1 MNRIINRDILPR
13 ISKISKNNK
22 EKDLLSIAYIT
33 WLIFIIFALGVVTVN
48 DLKPM
53 FNQLIVNLLN
63 IYYYM
68 EAFILGMDSYLQY
81 NLPYSFDFWSIFVE
95 AINLFVKVFLIAF
108 IPSVIRKVLKKESFF
123 NEVVILL
130 GAIVTIIVSFHLYLE
145 ILIVVGL
152 ILLLI
157 AFVSIGKNRVY
168 NFVQNLNYFEEV
180 IWNYFEENP
189 VKIKEKSLIIKFLL
203 TISFVFVI
211 DFAMVRLLNF
221 NIKFSTIL
229 ACSAIL
235 LAWLYQNKSVTEPF
249 LLKKLV
255 IYFIFFIA
263 TLIGNLKNEL
273 SILET
278 PLLFISIFFTM
289 DRIIALSKEMRD
301 LIISKSILF
310 YYDHEN
316 IKPSILLSEI
326 KEIKYLENVD
336 IGELELVR
344 QMVIRLRL
352 ELEEEFLILSDIYMK
367 NGYEKYIQFV
377 QGNVYFINLELDK
390 IPNYTNLKLILESI
404 FDHNNQKI
412 FIPKLYEEYIYIL
425 ISLGEVEKAKEIL
438 DFLRNK
444 IWYNSSM
451 NYEASKQLTDVR
463 FKRLVGVQRTTFE
476 EMLAVLKT
484 AYQRKHAKGGRTPKL
499 SLEDLLMAT
508 LQYMREYRTYEQ
520 IAADFGIHES
530 NLIRRSQWVESTLI
544 QSGFTISKTH
554 LSAEDTVIVDAT
566 EVKINRPKKI
576 N

>member
-123 NEVVILL
+123 NEVIILL
-130 GAIVTIIVSFHLYLE
+130 GAIVTILE

-438 DFLRNK
+438 KEVSDYLTEE
-444 IWYNSSM
+444 SL
-451 NYEASKQLTDVR
+451 NY
-463 FKRLVGVQRTTFE
+463 FE
-476 EMLAVLKT
+476 KEYDK
-484 AYQRKHAKGGRTPKL
+484 AKG
-499 SLEDLLMAT
+499 
-508 LQYMREYRTYEQ
+508 
-520 IAADFGIHES
+520 S
-530 NLIRRSQWVESTLI
+530 N
-544 QSGFTISKTH
+544 
-554 LSAEDTVIVDAT
+554 
-566 EVKINRPKKI
+566 
-576 N
+576 

>member
-438 DFLRNK
+438 KEVSDYLTEE
-444 IWYNSSM
+444 SL
-451 NYEASKQLTDVR
+451 NY
-463 FKRLVGVQRTTFE
+463 FE
-476 EMLAVLKT
+476 KEYDK
-484 AYQRKHAKGGRTPKL
+484 AKGT
-499 SLEDLLMAT
+499 
-508 LQYMREYRTYEQ
+508 
-520 IAADFGIHES
+520 
-530 NLIRRSQWVESTLI
+530 N
-544 QSGFTISKTH
+544 
-554 LSAEDTVIVDAT
+554 
-566 EVKINRPKKI
+566 
-576 N
+576 

>member
-48 DLKPM
+48 DLKQM

-108 IPSVIRKVLKKESFF
+108 IPFVIRKVLKKESFF

-130 GAIVTIIVSFHLYLE
+130 GAIVTIILSFHLYLE

-152 ILLLI
+152 VLLLI

-189 VKIKEKSLIIKFLL
+189 VEIKEKSLIIKILL

-249 LLKKLV
+249 LLKKLA

-263 TLIGNLKNEL
+263 TLIGNFKNES

-310 YYDHEN
+310 YYDHEK
-316 IKPSILLSEI
+316 IKPAILLSEM

-352 ELEEEFLILSDIYMK
+352 ELEEEFLILSDIYMN

-390 IPNYTNLKLILESI
+390 TPNYANLKLILESI

-438 DFLRNK
+438 REVSDYLTEE
-444 IWYNSSM
+444 SL
-451 NYEASKQLTDVR
+451 NY
-463 FKRLVGVQRTTFE
+463 FE
-476 EMLAVLKT
+476 KEYDK
-484 AYQRKHAKGGRTPKL
+484 AKG
-499 SLEDLLMAT
+499 
-508 LQYMREYRTYEQ
+508 
-520 IAADFGIHES
+520 S
-530 NLIRRSQWVESTLI
+530 N
-544 QSGFTISKTH
+544 
-554 LSAEDTVIVDAT
+554 
-566 EVKINRPKKI
+566 
-576 N
+576 

>member
-390 IPNYTNLKLILESI
+390 IPNHTNLKLILESI

-438 DFLRNK
+438 KEVSDYLTEE
-444 IWYNSSM
+444 SL
-451 NYEASKQLTDVR
+451 NY
-463 FKRLVGVQRTTFE
+463 FE
-476 EMLAVLKT
+476 KEYDK
-484 AYQRKHAKGGRTPKL
+484 AKG
-499 SLEDLLMAT
+499 
-508 LQYMREYRTYEQ
+508 
-520 IAADFGIHES
+520 S
-530 NLIRRSQWVESTLI
+530 N
-544 QSGFTISKTH
+544 
-554 LSAEDTVIVDAT
+554 
-566 EVKINRPKKI
+566 
-576 N
+576 

>member
-130 GAIVTIIVSFHLYLE
+130 GAIVTILE

-367 NGYEKYIQFV
+367 NGYEKYIQFI

-438 DFLRNK
+438 KEVSDYLTEE
-444 IWYNSSM
+444 SL
-451 NYEASKQLTDVR
+451 NY
-463 FKRLVGVQRTTFE
+463 FE
-476 EMLAVLKT
+476 KEYDK
-484 AYQRKHAKGGRTPKL
+484 AKG
-499 SLEDLLMAT
+499 
-508 LQYMREYRTYEQ
+508 
-520 IAADFGIHES
+520 S
-530 NLIRRSQWVESTLI
+530 N
-544 QSGFTISKTH
+544 
-554 LSAEDTVIVDAT
+554 
-566 EVKINRPKKI
+566 
-576 N
+576 

>member
-157 AFVSIGKNRVY
+157 AFISIGKNRVY

-438 DFLRNK
+438 KEVSDYLTEESLNYFEKEYNK
-444 IWYNSSM
+444 
-451 NYEASKQLTDVR
+451 
-463 FKRLVGVQRTTFE
+463 
-476 EMLAVLKT
+476 
-484 AYQRKHAKGGRTPKL
+484 AKG
-499 SLEDLLMAT
+499 
-508 LQYMREYRTYEQ
+508 
-520 IAADFGIHES
+520 S
-530 NLIRRSQWVESTLI
+530 N
-544 QSGFTISKTH
+544 
-554 LSAEDTVIVDAT
+554 
-566 EVKINRPKKI
+566 
-576 N
+576 

>member
-352 ELEEEFLILSDIYMK
+352 ELEEEFLILSDIYMN

-438 DFLRNK
+438 KEVSDYLTEE
-444 IWYNSSM
+444 SL
-451 NYEASKQLTDVR
+451 NY
-463 FKRLVGVQRTTFE
+463 FE
-476 EMLAVLKT
+476 KEYDK
-484 AYQRKHAKGGRTPKL
+484 AKG
-499 SLEDLLMAT
+499 
-508 LQYMREYRTYEQ
+508 
-520 IAADFGIHES
+520 S
-530 NLIRRSQWVESTLI
+530 N
-544 QSGFTISKTH
+544 
-554 LSAEDTVIVDAT
+554 
-566 EVKINRPKKI
+566 
-576 N
+576 

>member
-130 GAIVTIIVSFHLYLE
+130 GAIVTILE

-425 ISLGEVEKAKEIL
+425 ISLGEVEKAK
-438 DFLRNK
+438 
-444 IWYNSSM
+444 
-451 NYEASKQLTDVR
+451 
-463 FKRLVGVQRTTFE
+463 
-476 EMLAVLKT
+476 
-484 AYQRKHAKGGRTPKL
+484 
-499 SLEDLLMAT
+499 
-508 LQYMREYRTYEQ
+508 
-520 IAADFGIHES
+520 
-530 NLIRRSQWVESTLI
+530 
-544 QSGFTISKTH
+544 
-554 LSAEDTVIVDAT
+554 
-566 EVKINRPKKI
+566 
-576 N
+576 

>member
-130 GAIVTIIVSFHLYLE
+130 VAIVTIIVSFHLYLE

-438 DFLRNK
+438 KEVSDYLTEE
-444 IWYNSSM
+444 SL
-451 NYEASKQLTDVR
+451 NY
-463 FKRLVGVQRTTFE
+463 FE
-476 EMLAVLKT
+476 KEYDK
-484 AYQRKHAKGGRTPKL
+484 AKG
-499 SLEDLLMAT
+499 
-508 LQYMREYRTYEQ
+508 
-520 IAADFGIHES
+520 S
-530 NLIRRSQWVESTLI
+530 N
-544 QSGFTISKTH
+544 
-554 LSAEDTVIVDAT
+554 
-566 EVKINRPKKI
+566 
-576 N
+576 

>member
-53 FNQLIVNLLN
+53 FNQLIVNFLN

-438 DFLRNK
+438 KEVSDYLTEE
-444 IWYNSSM
+444 SL
-451 NYEASKQLTDVR
+451 NY
-463 FKRLVGVQRTTFE
+463 FE
-476 EMLAVLKT
+476 KEYDK
-484 AYQRKHAKGGRTPKL
+484 AKG
-499 SLEDLLMAT
+499 
-508 LQYMREYRTYEQ
+508 
-520 IAADFGIHES
+520 S
-530 NLIRRSQWVESTLI
+530 N
-544 QSGFTISKTH
+544 
-554 LSAEDTVIVDAT
+554 
-566 EVKINRPKKI
+566 
-576 N
+576 

>member
-130 GAIVTIIVSFHLYLE
+130 GAIVTILE

-438 DFLRNK
+438 KEVSDYLTEE
-444 IWYNSSM
+444 SL
-451 NYEASKQLTDVR
+451 NY
-463 FKRLVGVQRTTFE
+463 
-476 EMLAVLKT
+476 
-484 AYQRKHAKGGRTPKL
+484 
-499 SLEDLLMAT
+499 
-508 LQYMREYRTYEQ
+508 
-520 IAADFGIHES
+520 
-530 NLIRRSQWVESTLI
+530 
-544 QSGFTISKTH
+544 
-554 LSAEDTVIVDAT
+554 
-566 EVKINRPKKI
+566 
-576 N
+576 

>member
-130 GAIVTIIVSFHLYLE
+130 GAIVTILE

-367 NGYEKYIQFV
+367 NGYEKYIQLFKEM
-377 QGNVYFINLELDK
+377 FI
-390 IPNYTNLKLILESI
+390 
-404 FDHNNQKI
+404 
-412 FIPKLYEEYIYIL
+412 
-425 ISLGEVEKAKEIL
+425 
-438 DFLRNK
+438 
-444 IWYNSSM
+444 
-451 NYEASKQLTDVR
+451 
-463 FKRLVGVQRTTFE
+463 
-476 EMLAVLKT
+476 
-484 AYQRKHAKGGRTPKL
+484 L
-499 SLEDLLMAT
+499 ST
-508 LQYMREYRTYEQ
+508 
-520 IAADFGIHES
+520 
-530 NLIRRSQWVESTLI
+530 
-544 QSGFTISKTH
+544 
-554 LSAEDTVIVDAT
+554 
-566 EVKINRPKKI
+566 
-576 N
+576 

>member
-316 IKPSILLSEI
+316 IKPLILLSEI

-438 DFLRNK
+438 KEVSDYLTEE
-444 IWYNSSM
+444 SL
-451 NYEASKQLTDVR
+451 NY
-463 FKRLVGVQRTTFE
+463 FE
-476 EMLAVLKT
+476 KEYDK
-484 AYQRKHAKGGRTPKL
+484 AKG
-499 SLEDLLMAT
+499 
-508 LQYMREYRTYEQ
+508 
-520 IAADFGIHES
+520 S
-530 NLIRRSQWVESTLI
+530 N
-544 QSGFTISKTH
+544 
-554 LSAEDTVIVDAT
+554 
-566 EVKINRPKKI
+566 
-576 N
+576 

>member
-130 GAIVTIIVSFHLYLE
+130 GAIVTILE

-316 IKPSILLSEI
+316 IKPLILLSEI

-438 DFLRNK
+438 KEVSDYLTEE
-444 IWYNSSM
+444 SL
-451 NYEASKQLTDVR
+451 NY
-463 FKRLVGVQRTTFE
+463 FE
-476 EMLAVLKT
+476 KEYDK
-484 AYQRKHAKGGRTPKL
+484 AKG
-499 SLEDLLMAT
+499 
-508 LQYMREYRTYEQ
+508 
-520 IAADFGIHES
+520 S
-530 NLIRRSQWVESTLI
+530 N
-544 QSGFTISKTH
+544 
-554 LSAEDTVIVDAT
+554 
-566 EVKINRPKKI
+566 
-576 N
+576 

>member
-404 FDHNNQKI
+404 FDHNNQNI

-438 DFLRNK
+438 KEVSDYLTEE
-444 IWYNSSM
+444 SL
-451 NYEASKQLTDVR
+451 NY
-463 FKRLVGVQRTTFE
+463 FE
-476 EMLAVLKT
+476 KEYDK
-484 AYQRKHAKGGRTPKL
+484 AKG
-499 SLEDLLMAT
+499 
-508 LQYMREYRTYEQ
+508 
-520 IAADFGIHES
+520 S
-530 NLIRRSQWVESTLI
+530 N
-544 QSGFTISKTH
+544 
-554 LSAEDTVIVDAT
+554 
-566 EVKINRPKKI
+566 
-576 N
+576 

>member
-278 PLLFISIFFTM
+278 PSLFISIFFTM

-438 DFLRNK
+438 KEVSDYLTEE
-444 IWYNSSM
+444 SL
-451 NYEASKQLTDVR
+451 NY
-463 FKRLVGVQRTTFE
+463 FE
-476 EMLAVLKT
+476 KEYDK
-484 AYQRKHAKGGRTPKL
+484 AKG
-499 SLEDLLMAT
+499 
-508 LQYMREYRTYEQ
+508 
-520 IAADFGIHES
+520 S
-530 NLIRRSQWVESTLI
+530 N
-544 QSGFTISKTH
+544 
-554 LSAEDTVIVDAT
+554 
-566 EVKINRPKKI
+566 
-576 N
+576 

>member
-310 YYDHEN
+310 YYDHEK
-316 IKPSILLSEI
+316 IKPAILLSEM

-438 DFLRNK
+438 KEVSDYLTEE
-444 IWYNSSM
+444 SL
-451 NYEASKQLTDVR
+451 NY
-463 FKRLVGVQRTTFE
+463 FE
-476 EMLAVLKT
+476 KEYDK
-484 AYQRKHAKGGRTPKL
+484 AKG
-499 SLEDLLMAT
+499 
-508 LQYMREYRTYEQ
+508 
-520 IAADFGIHES
+520 S
-530 NLIRRSQWVESTLI
+530 N
-544 QSGFTISKTH
+544 
-554 LSAEDTVIVDAT
+554 
-566 EVKINRPKKI
+566 
-576 N
+576 

>member
-63 IYYYM
+63 IYYYI

-438 DFLRNK
+438 KEVSDYLTEE
-444 IWYNSSM
+444 SL
-451 NYEASKQLTDVR
+451 NY
-463 FKRLVGVQRTTFE
+463 FE
-476 EMLAVLKT
+476 KEYDK
-484 AYQRKHAKGGRTPKL
+484 AKG
-499 SLEDLLMAT
+499 
-508 LQYMREYRTYEQ
+508 
-520 IAADFGIHES
+520 S
-530 NLIRRSQWVESTLI
+530 N
-544 QSGFTISKTH
+544 
-554 LSAEDTVIVDAT
+554 
-566 EVKINRPKKI
+566 
-576 N
+576 

>member
-130 GAIVTIIVSFHLYLE
+130 GAIVTILE

-438 DFLRNK
+438 KEVSDYLTEE
-444 IWYNSSM
+444 SL
-451 NYEASKQLTDVR
+451 NY
-463 FKRLVGVQRTTFE
+463 FE
-476 EMLAVLKT
+476 K
-484 AYQRKHAKGGRTPKL
+484 
-499 SLEDLLMAT
+499 
-508 LQYMREYRTYEQ
+508 
-520 IAADFGIHES
+520 
-530 NLIRRSQWVESTLI
+530 
-544 QSGFTISKTH
+544 
-554 LSAEDTVIVDAT
+554 
-566 EVKINRPKKI
+566 
-576 N
+576 

>member
-95 AINLFVKVFLIAF
+95 AIKLFVKVFLIAF

-438 DFLRNK
+438 KEVSDYLTEE
-444 IWYNSSM
+444 SL
-451 NYEASKQLTDVR
+451 NY
-463 FKRLVGVQRTTFE
+463 FE
-476 EMLAVLKT
+476 KEYDK
-484 AYQRKHAKGGRTPKL
+484 AKG
-499 SLEDLLMAT
+499 
-508 LQYMREYRTYEQ
+508 
-520 IAADFGIHES
+520 S
-530 NLIRRSQWVESTLI
+530 N
-544 QSGFTISKTH
+544 
-554 LSAEDTVIVDAT
+554 
-566 EVKINRPKKI
+566 
-576 N
+576 

>member
-130 GAIVTIIVSFHLYLE
+130 GAIVTILE

-425 ISLGEVEKAKEIL
+425 ISLGEVEKAKE
-438 DFLRNK
+438 
-444 IWYNSSM
+444 
-451 NYEASKQLTDVR
+451 
-463 FKRLVGVQRTTFE
+463 
-476 EMLAVLKT
+476 VLKEVSDYLT
-484 AYQRKHAKGGRTPKL
+484 EESLNYFEKEYDKAKG
-499 SLEDLLMAT
+499 
-508 LQYMREYRTYEQ
+508 
-520 IAADFGIHES
+520 S
-530 NLIRRSQWVESTLI
+530 N
-544 QSGFTISKTH
+544 
-554 LSAEDTVIVDAT
+554 
-566 EVKINRPKKI
+566 
-576 N
+576 

>member
-33 WLIFIIFALGVVTVN
+33 WLIFIVFALGVVTVN

-438 DFLRNK
+438 KEVSDYLTEE
-444 IWYNSSM
+444 SL
-451 NYEASKQLTDVR
+451 NY
-463 FKRLVGVQRTTFE
+463 FE
-476 EMLAVLKT
+476 KEYDK
-484 AYQRKHAKGGRTPKL
+484 AKG
-499 SLEDLLMAT
+499 
-508 LQYMREYRTYEQ
+508 
-520 IAADFGIHES
+520 S
-530 NLIRRSQWVESTLI
+530 N
-544 QSGFTISKTH
+544 
-554 LSAEDTVIVDAT
+554 
-566 EVKINRPKKI
+566 
-576 N
+576 

>member
-425 ISLGEVEKAKEIL
+425 ISLGEVEKVKEIL
-438 DFLRNK
+438 KEVSDYLTEE
-444 IWYNSSM
+444 SL
-451 NYEASKQLTDVR
+451 NY
-463 FKRLVGVQRTTFE
+463 FE
-476 EMLAVLKT
+476 KEYDK
-484 AYQRKHAKGGRTPKL
+484 AKG
-499 SLEDLLMAT
+499 
-508 LQYMREYRTYEQ
+508 
-520 IAADFGIHES
+520 S
-530 NLIRRSQWVESTLI
+530 N
-544 QSGFTISKTH
+544 
-554 LSAEDTVIVDAT
+554 
-566 EVKINRPKKI
+566 
-576 N
+576 

>member
-157 AFVSIGKNRVY
+157 AFVSIDKNRVY

-438 DFLRNK
+438 KEVSDYLTEE
-444 IWYNSSM
+444 SL
-451 NYEASKQLTDVR
+451 NY
-463 FKRLVGVQRTTFE
+463 FE
-476 EMLAVLKT
+476 KEYDK
-484 AYQRKHAKGGRTPKL
+484 AKG
-499 SLEDLLMAT
+499 
-508 LQYMREYRTYEQ
+508 
-520 IAADFGIHES
+520 S
-530 NLIRRSQWVESTLI
+530 N
-544 QSGFTISKTH
+544 
-554 LSAEDTVIVDAT
+554 
-566 EVKINRPKKI
+566 
-576 N
+576 

>member
-130 GAIVTIIVSFHLYLE
+130 GAIVTILE

-255 IYFIFFIA
+255 IYFIFFVA

-438 DFLRNK
+438 KEVSDYLTEE
-444 IWYNSSM
+444 SL
-451 NYEASKQLTDVR
+451 NY
-463 FKRLVGVQRTTFE
+463 FE
-476 EMLAVLKT
+476 KEYDK
-484 AYQRKHAKGGRTPKL
+484 AKG
-499 SLEDLLMAT
+499 
-508 LQYMREYRTYEQ
+508 
-520 IAADFGIHES
+520 S
-530 NLIRRSQWVESTLI
+530 N
-544 QSGFTISKTH
+544 
-554 LSAEDTVIVDAT
+554 
-566 EVKINRPKKI
+566 
-576 N
+576 

>member
-1 MNRIINRDILPR
+1 
-13 ISKISKNNK
+13 
-22 EKDLLSIAYIT
+22 
-33 WLIFIIFALGVVTVN
+33 
-48 DLKPM
+48 
-53 FNQLIVNLLN
+53 
-63 IYYYM
+63 
-68 EAFILGMDSYLQY
+68 
-81 NLPYSFDFWSIFVE
+81 
-95 AINLFVKVFLIAF
+95 
-108 IPSVIRKVLKKESFF
+108 
-123 NEVVILL
+123 
-130 GAIVTIIVSFHLYLE
+130 
-145 ILIVVGL
+145 
-152 ILLLI
+152 
-157 AFVSIGKNRVY
+157 
-168 NFVQNLNYFEEV
+168 
-180 IWNYFEENP
+180 
-189 VKIKEKSLIIKFLL
+189 
-203 TISFVFVI
+203 
-211 DFAMVRLLNF
+211 
-221 NIKFSTIL
+221 STIL

-438 DFLRNK
+438 KEVSDYLTEE
-444 IWYNSSM
+444 SL
-451 NYEASKQLTDVR
+451 NY
-463 FKRLVGVQRTTFE
+463 FE
-476 EMLAVLKT
+476 KEYDK
-484 AYQRKHAKGGRTPKL
+484 AKG
-499 SLEDLLMAT
+499 
-508 LQYMREYRTYEQ
+508 
-520 IAADFGIHES
+520 S
-530 NLIRRSQWVESTLI
+530 N
-544 QSGFTISKTH
+544 
-554 LSAEDTVIVDAT
+554 
-566 EVKINRPKKI
+566 
-576 N
+576 

>member
-412 FIPKLYEEYIYIL
+412 FIPKIYEEYIYIL

-438 DFLRNK
+438 KEVSDYLTEE
-444 IWYNSSM
+444 SL
-451 NYEASKQLTDVR
+451 NY
-463 FKRLVGVQRTTFE
+463 FE
-476 EMLAVLKT
+476 KEYDK
-484 AYQRKHAKGGRTPKL
+484 AKG
-499 SLEDLLMAT
+499 
-508 LQYMREYRTYEQ
+508 
-520 IAADFGIHES
+520 S
-530 NLIRRSQWVESTLI
+530 N
-544 QSGFTISKTH
+544 
-554 LSAEDTVIVDAT
+554 
-566 EVKINRPKKI
+566 
-576 N
+576 

>member
-390 IPNYTNLKLILESI
+390 IPKYTNLKLILESI

-438 DFLRNK
+438 KEVSDYLTEE
-444 IWYNSSM
+444 SL
-451 NYEASKQLTDVR
+451 NY
-463 FKRLVGVQRTTFE
+463 FE
-476 EMLAVLKT
+476 KEYDK
-484 AYQRKHAKGGRTPKL
+484 AKG
-499 SLEDLLMAT
+499 
-508 LQYMREYRTYEQ
+508 
-520 IAADFGIHES
+520 S
-530 NLIRRSQWVESTLI
+530 N
-544 QSGFTISKTH
+544 
-554 LSAEDTVIVDAT
+554 
-566 EVKINRPKKI
+566 
-576 N
+576 

>member
-33 WLIFIIFALGVVTVN
+33 WLIFIIFALGVVIVN

-438 DFLRNK
+438 KEVSDYLTEE
-444 IWYNSSM
+444 SL
-451 NYEASKQLTDVR
+451 NY
-463 FKRLVGVQRTTFE
+463 FE
-476 EMLAVLKT
+476 KEYDK
-484 AYQRKHAKGGRTPKL
+484 AKG
-499 SLEDLLMAT
+499 
-508 LQYMREYRTYEQ
+508 
-520 IAADFGIHES
+520 S
-530 NLIRRSQWVESTLI
+530 N
-544 QSGFTISKTH
+544 
-554 LSAEDTVIVDAT
+554 
-566 EVKINRPKKI
+566 
-576 N
+576 

>member
-130 GAIVTIIVSFHLYLE
+130 GAIVTILE

-344 QMVIRLRL
+344 QVVIRLRL

-438 DFLRNK
+438 KEVSDYLTEE
-444 IWYNSSM
+444 SL
-451 NYEASKQLTDVR
+451 NY
-463 FKRLVGVQRTTFE
+463 FE
-476 EMLAVLKT
+476 KEYDK
-484 AYQRKHAKGGRTPKL
+484 AKG
-499 SLEDLLMAT
+499 
-508 LQYMREYRTYEQ
+508 
-520 IAADFGIHES
+520 S
-530 NLIRRSQWVESTLI
+530 N
-544 QSGFTISKTH
+544 
-554 LSAEDTVIVDAT
+554 
-566 EVKINRPKKI
+566 
-576 N
+576 

>member
-326 KEIKYLENVD
+326 KEIKYLGNVD

-438 DFLRNK
+438 KEVSDYLTEE
-444 IWYNSSM
+444 SL
-451 NYEASKQLTDVR
+451 NY
-463 FKRLVGVQRTTFE
+463 FE
-476 EMLAVLKT
+476 KEYDK
-484 AYQRKHAKGGRTPKL
+484 AKG
-499 SLEDLLMAT
+499 
-508 LQYMREYRTYEQ
+508 
-520 IAADFGIHES
+520 S
-530 NLIRRSQWVESTLI
+530 N
-544 QSGFTISKTH
+544 
-554 LSAEDTVIVDAT
+554 
-566 EVKINRPKKI
+566 
-576 N
+576 

>member
-235 LAWLYQNKSVTEPF
+235 LVWLYQNKSVTEPF

-438 DFLRNK
+438 KEVSDYLTEE
-444 IWYNSSM
+444 SL
-451 NYEASKQLTDVR
+451 NY
-463 FKRLVGVQRTTFE
+463 FE
-476 EMLAVLKT
+476 KEYDK
-484 AYQRKHAKGGRTPKL
+484 AKG
-499 SLEDLLMAT
+499 
-508 LQYMREYRTYEQ
+508 
-520 IAADFGIHES
+520 S
-530 NLIRRSQWVESTLI
+530 N
-544 QSGFTISKTH
+544 
-554 LSAEDTVIVDAT
+554 
-566 EVKINRPKKI
+566 
-576 N
+576 

>member
-130 GAIVTIIVSFHLYLE
+130 GAIVTILE

-425 ISLGEVEKAKEIL
+425 IFLGEVEKAKEIL
-438 DFLRNK
+438 KEVSDYLTEE
-444 IWYNSSM
+444 SL
-451 NYEASKQLTDVR
+451 NY
-463 FKRLVGVQRTTFE
+463 FE
-476 EMLAVLKT
+476 KEYDK
-484 AYQRKHAKGGRTPKL
+484 AKG
-499 SLEDLLMAT
+499 
-508 LQYMREYRTYEQ
+508 
-520 IAADFGIHES
+520 S
-530 NLIRRSQWVESTLI
+530 N
-544 QSGFTISKTH
+544 
-554 LSAEDTVIVDAT
+554 
-566 EVKINRPKKI
+566 
-576 N
+576 

>member
-68 EAFILGMDSYLQY
+68 EAFILAMDSYLQY

-130 GAIVTIIVSFHLYLE
+130 GAIVTILE

-438 DFLRNK
+438 KEVSDYLTEE
-444 IWYNSSM
+444 SL
-451 NYEASKQLTDVR
+451 NY
-463 FKRLVGVQRTTFE
+463 FE
-476 EMLAVLKT
+476 KEYDK
-484 AYQRKHAKGGRTPKL
+484 AKG
-499 SLEDLLMAT
+499 
-508 LQYMREYRTYEQ
+508 
-520 IAADFGIHES
+520 S
-530 NLIRRSQWVESTLI
+530 N
-544 QSGFTISKTH
+544 
-554 LSAEDTVIVDAT
+554 
-566 EVKINRPKKI
+566 
-576 N
+576 

>member
-425 ISLGEVEKAKEIL
+425 ISLGEVEKSKEIL
-438 DFLRNK
+438 KEVSDYLTEE
-444 IWYNSSM
+444 SL
-451 NYEASKQLTDVR
+451 NY
-463 FKRLVGVQRTTFE
+463 FE
-476 EMLAVLKT
+476 KEYDK
-484 AYQRKHAKGGRTPKL
+484 AKG
-499 SLEDLLMAT
+499 
-508 LQYMREYRTYEQ
+508 
-520 IAADFGIHES
+520 S
-530 NLIRRSQWVESTLI
+530 N
-544 QSGFTISKTH
+544 
-554 LSAEDTVIVDAT
+554 
-566 EVKINRPKKI
+566 
-576 N
+576 

>member
-13 ISKISKNNK
+13 ISKISKNN
-22 EKDLLSIAYIT
+22 
-33 WLIFIIFALGVVTVN
+33 
-48 DLKPM
+48 
-53 FNQLIVNLLN
+53 
-63 IYYYM
+63 
-68 EAFILGMDSYLQY
+68 
-81 NLPYSFDFWSIFVE
+81 
-95 AINLFVKVFLIAF
+95 IAF

-438 DFLRNK
+438 KEVSDYLTEE
-444 IWYNSSM
+444 SL
-451 NYEASKQLTDVR
+451 NY
-463 FKRLVGVQRTTFE
+463 FE
-476 EMLAVLKT
+476 KEYDK
-484 AYQRKHAKGGRTPKL
+484 AKG
-499 SLEDLLMAT
+499 
-508 LQYMREYRTYEQ
+508 
-520 IAADFGIHES
+520 S
-530 NLIRRSQWVESTLI
+530 N
-544 QSGFTISKTH
+544 
-554 LSAEDTVIVDAT
+554 
-566 EVKINRPKKI
+566 
-576 N
+576 

>member
-130 GAIVTIIVSFHLYLE
+130 GAIVTILE

-438 DFLRNK
+438 KEVSDYLTEE
-444 IWYNSSM
+444 SL
-451 NYEASKQLTDVR
+451 NY
-463 FKRLVGVQRTTFE
+463 FE
-476 EMLAVLKT
+476 KEYDK
-484 AYQRKHAKGGRTPKL
+484 AKGR
-499 SLEDLLMAT
+499 
-508 LQYMREYRTYEQ
+508 
-520 IAADFGIHES
+520 
-530 NLIRRSQWVESTLI
+530 N
-544 QSGFTISKTH
+544 
-554 LSAEDTVIVDAT
+554 
-566 EVKINRPKKI
+566 
-576 N
+576 

>member
-203 TISFVFVI
+203 IISFVFVI

-438 DFLRNK
+438 KEVSDYLTEE
-444 IWYNSSM
+444 SL
-451 NYEASKQLTDVR
+451 NY
-463 FKRLVGVQRTTFE
+463 FE
-476 EMLAVLKT
+476 KEYDK
-484 AYQRKHAKGGRTPKL
+484 AKG
-499 SLEDLLMAT
+499 
-508 LQYMREYRTYEQ
+508 
-520 IAADFGIHES
+520 S
-530 NLIRRSQWVESTLI
+530 N
-544 QSGFTISKTH
+544 
-554 LSAEDTVIVDAT
+554 
-566 EVKINRPKKI
+566 
-576 N
+576 

>member
-301 LIISKSILF
+301 LIISKSTLF

-438 DFLRNK
+438 KEVSDYLTEE
-444 IWYNSSM
+444 SL
-451 NYEASKQLTDVR
+451 NY
-463 FKRLVGVQRTTFE
+463 FE
-476 EMLAVLKT
+476 KEYDK
-484 AYQRKHAKGGRTPKL
+484 AKG
-499 SLEDLLMAT
+499 
-508 LQYMREYRTYEQ
+508 
-520 IAADFGIHES
+520 S
-530 NLIRRSQWVESTLI
+530 N
-544 QSGFTISKTH
+544 
-554 LSAEDTVIVDAT
+554 
-566 EVKINRPKKI
+566 
-576 N
+576 

>member
-1 MNRIINRDILPR
+1 
-13 ISKISKNNK
+13 
-22 EKDLLSIAYIT
+22 
-33 WLIFIIFALGVVTVN
+33 
-48 DLKPM
+48 
-53 FNQLIVNLLN
+53 
-63 IYYYM
+63 
-68 EAFILGMDSYLQY
+68 
-81 NLPYSFDFWSIFVE
+81 
-95 AINLFVKVFLIAF
+95 NLFVKVFLIAF

-130 GAIVTIIVSFHLYLE
+130 GAIVTILE

-438 DFLRNK
+438 KEVSDYLTEE
-444 IWYNSSM
+444 SL
-451 NYEASKQLTDVR
+451 NY
-463 FKRLVGVQRTTFE
+463 FE
-476 EMLAVLKT
+476 KEYDK
-484 AYQRKHAKGGRTPKL
+484 AKG
-499 SLEDLLMAT
+499 
-508 LQYMREYRTYEQ
+508 
-520 IAADFGIHES
+520 S
-530 NLIRRSQWVESTLI
+530 N
-544 QSGFTISKTH
+544 
-554 LSAEDTVIVDAT
+554 
-566 EVKINRPKKI
+566 
-576 N
+576 